1 MARLP
6 SSQMSVSEQRF
17 LWATLS
23 RLLLKT
29 LVGSGDYFLVCL
41 LGFVVDGI
49 FFSYYNSN
57 RFGRIF
63 LFQSS
68 LLSLIK
74 CHRMSVKNLRV
85 VGQLRVSFFVHTSDL
100 ENKCR
105 MLKIA
110 TDIVFLCQIHWKVP
124 VCKDRLFKWEQQKI
138 SWSVQLNPWCPW
150 LMHRKYLL
158 LPPWK
163 LSLQKEKVPYIVL
176 RDNDIKLFY
185 QWASYLLMR
194 MKGSRN
200 QRKTPTDILMYVA
213 RVTKFY
219 FII

>member
-1 MARLP
+1 MHEIFSVLPFAFSIFYISERAKEISVNRFKMARLP

-41 LGFVVDGI
+41 LGFVVVVVVDGI
-49 FFSYYNSN
+49 FFTYYNSN

-68 LLSLIK
+68 SLSLNK
-74 CHRMSVKNLRV
+74 CHRMSVKNLSVNRV
-85 VGQLRVSFFVHTSDL
+85 VGQLRVSFFVHASDL

-110 TDIVFLCQIHWKVP
+110 TDVVFLCQIHWKLP

-138 SWSVQLNPWCPW
+138 SGYEVQLECAPES
-150 LMHRKYLL
+150 LM
-158 LPPWK
+158 
-163 LSLQKEKVPYIVL
+163 SMA
-176 RDNDIKLFY
+176 D
-185 QWASYLLMR
+185 A
-194 MKGSRN
+194 
-200 QRKTPTDILMYVA
+200 
-213 RVTKFY
+213 
-219 FII
+219 

>member
-6 SSQMSVSEQRF
+6 SSQMSVSEQCF

-49 FFSYYNSN
+49 FLSYYNSN

-74 CHRMSVKNLRV
+74 CHRMSVKNLNVNRV
-85 VGQLRVSFFVHTSDL
+85 VGQLRVSFFVHASDL

-110 TDIVFLCQIHWKVP
+110 TDIVFLCQIHWKLP
-124 VCKDRLFKWEQQKI
+124 VCKDRLFKWEQQQI
-138 SWSVQLNPWCPW
+138 SGYEVQLECATES
-150 LMHRKYLL
+150 LMFMA
-158 LPPWK
+158 
-163 LSLQKEKVPYIVL
+163 
-176 RDNDIKLFY
+176 D
-185 QWASYLLMR
+185 A
-194 MKGSRN
+194 
-200 QRKTPTDILMYVA
+200 
-213 RVTKFY
+213 
-219 FII
+219 